1 MGLASAQ
8 IGLTVEL
15 DVDKKDVA
23 TEKRKRLGAEDAP
36 TTANNT
42 LTPQAVTRLYV
53 TLLCQKASLQLDR
66 DHRET
71 A

>member
-36 TTANNT
+36 TTANT